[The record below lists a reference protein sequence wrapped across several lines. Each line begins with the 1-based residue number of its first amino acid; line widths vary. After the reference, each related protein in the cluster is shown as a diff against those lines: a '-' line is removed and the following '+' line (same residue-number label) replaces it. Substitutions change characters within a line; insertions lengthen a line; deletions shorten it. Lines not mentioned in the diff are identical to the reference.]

1 MDLAE
6 AFIKNEIELETYYGL
21 CAERV
26 PEFKDQWLMLSA
38 QERGHAGV
46 FNKIKESIE
55 ENPSKWT
62 MGKYLATA
70 VNIMNEEIAQQIS
83 EIQQSSNGTAD
94 AIRDIVKTII
104 QVSEIN
110 ASISGAVEQQS
121 AATREVSA
129 NITGVTQAAAETG
142 HGSGAV
148 LNSASL
154 LASQS
159 SELEASVGRFLVNV
173 RAM

>member
-1 MDLAE
+1 MDDKKKALLDLAE
-6 AFIKNEIELETYYGL
+6 AFIKNEIALETYYGL

-70 VNIMNEEIAQQIS
+70 VNIMNEEIAQQIE
-83 EIQQSSNGTAD
+83 EITKGEVVKRYIVTFAVGMEASM
-94 AIRDIVKTII
+94 IERDIRHSFRTSLPEF
-104 QVSEIN
+104 QVLLSKVADE
-110 ASISGAVEQQS
+110 
-121 AATREVSA
+121 
-129 NITGVTQAAAETG
+129 TQA
-142 HGSGAV
+142 HRQ
-148 LNSASL
+148 L
-154 LASQS
+154 LMDID
-159 SELEASVGRFLVNV
+159 VNLKE
-173 RAM
+173 